1 VLHLAPA
8 LSGGSDGLG
17 VFEGAGI
24 ATMADL
30 WRGHIVSTQQL
41 GDDIE
46 IVIEPNLKAPNLN
59 IKENKNESVS

>member
-1 VLHLAPA
+1 MHLAPA
-8 LSGGSDGLG
+8 FSGGNDGLG

-30 WRGHIVSTQQL
+30 WRGRIVSTQQL

-46 IVIEPNLKAPNLN
+46 IIIEPNLN
-59 IKENKNESVS
+59 IKENKK